1 MFYIAATPEENS
13 FYSLKGK
20 GIILNKTVY
29 LVIVDKD
36 RRHLNI
42 LKANSI
48 NMEFKQS
55 TTIMS

>member
-36 RRHLNI
+36 RRH
-42 LKANSI
+42 
-48 NMEFKQS
+48 
-55 TTIMS
+55 